1 MMMRYHYGLGIG
13 HAYFHSYSGPQPRAE
28 DSINNDDPLPDV
40 AEESSHGDGAG
51 LGGTDNQE
59 ESDDEGFLEEGEGDG
74 DDVED
79 EYLEHSDDGE
89 FLAFDEMYG

>member
-1 MMMRYHYGLGIG
+1 
-13 HAYFHSYSGPQPRAE
+13 
-28 DSINNDDPLPDV
+28 V
-40 AEESSHGDGAG
+40 G

-59 ESDDEGFLEEGEGDG
+59 ESDDEDFLEEGEGDG

-79 EYLEHSDDGE
+79 KYLEHSDDGE